1 MAVDFT
7 AYTLESAPAEAK
19 PLLQGVTHSFGFLP
33 NLFSYMAEAPVTID
47 AYLHL
52 NALIAKSSLTPAQAQ
67 VALLSV
73 SIENDCGFCTV
84 AHRAIGKKSGVHPQT
99 LDALAH
105 QGEIA
110 DPQDRALS
118 QFTRTLVKKR
128 GWLEEGE
135 LDAFLAAGFS
145 KQNVF
150 EVILVVTIKTL
161 SNYSNHLTKPEPN
174 PELVAM
180 L

>member
-1 MAVDFT
+1 MAIDFT
-7 AYTLESAPAEAK
+7 AYTLESAPADAK
-19 PLLQGVTHSFGFLP
+19 PLLQGIAQNFGFLP
-33 NLFSYMAEAPVTID
+33 NLFSYMAEAPVTIE
-47 AYLHL
+47 AYLQL

-73 SIENDCGFCTV
+73 SVENDCGFCRV
-84 AHRAIGKKSGVHPQT
+84 AHRALGKKNGVLPQT
-99 LDALAH
+99 LEALAH
-105 QGEIA
+105 QREIA
-110 DPQDRALS
+110 DPKDRALS
-118 QFTRTLVKKR
+118 LFTRTLVKSR
-128 GWLEEGE
+128 GWVEERDLE
-135 LDAFLAAGFS
+135 AFLAAGFS